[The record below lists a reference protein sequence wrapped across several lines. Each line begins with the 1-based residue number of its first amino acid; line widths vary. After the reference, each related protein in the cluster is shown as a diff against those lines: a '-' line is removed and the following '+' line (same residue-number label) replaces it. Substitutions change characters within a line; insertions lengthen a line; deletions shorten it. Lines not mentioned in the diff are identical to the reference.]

1 MKRGIILGVLLIF
14 SMSLIL
20 AANCQTAQKTYLGN
34 VYYKGNPLTGDYEIR
49 AMIGAHVVGIG
60 IVNSQYYSI
69 DVYPGCYTGTISFYI
84 NGVQTN
90 ETSIYSQSSDLS
102 QQQLDLTLNQ
112 IPVQT
117 GSVCGNDVLNLGE
130 ECDENNFGTTKCTN
144 GGYLFCNSNCI
155 IDYTNCAS
163 ASQVQ
168 QNLVSSTENNTTTT
182 NQTANTQN
190 NNGGGI
196 TGGVIGVLGGNNL
209 YYFIGA
215 IVVVVIAIAIIASR
229 RGKKKSEPLEISIE

>member
-1 MKRGIILGVLLIF
+1 MGLLLIF

-20 AANCQTAQKTYLGN
+20 AANCQTTPKTYLGN

-49 AMIGAHVVGIG
+49 AMMGTKVVGIG

-90 ETSIYSQSSDLS
+90 ETSIYSLSSDLS

-117 GSVCGNDVLNLGE
+117 GSVCGNGVLNLGE
-130 ECDENNFGTTKCTN
+130 ECDENNFGTAKCNN

-163 ASQVQ
+163 ASQIQ
-168 QNLVSSTENNTTTT
+168 QNSVISTENNNTTT
-182 NQTANTQN
+182 NQTISTQ

-196 TGGVIGVLGGNNL
+196 TGGAIGVLGGNNL
-209 YYFIGA
+209 YYLIGA
-215 IVVVVIAIAIIASR
+215 IIIVVIAIAIIAGR
-229 RGKKKSEPLEISIE
+229 RKKKGKEEPLEITIE